1 MTSTN
6 KKGAG
11 FILSLLTA
19 IAGVVGLVFCMVN
32 ANTDSFRAVGTSP
45 VVIACAVI
53 AIVALVLRV
62 LLDGKQAVA
71 ADVMSVVAGVTLV
84 VAAAQFISPRVNTIA
99 SIMTFTN
106 NAQTMADLSSAIYGT
121 AALLIAVVLNIIAAF
136 TNVIPASLHRDSFF
150 LNHTPGGFLSGV
162 FCIMM

>member
-32 ANTDSFRAVGTSP
+32 ANTDSFRSVGTSP

-53 AIVALVLRV
+53 AVVALVLRV
-62 LLDGKQAVA
+62 LLDGKQAIA
-71 ADVMSVVAGVTLV
+71 ADVMSVVAGGCRCSVH
-84 VAAAQFISPRVNTIA
+84 QPPR
-99 SIMTFTN
+99 
-106 NAQTMADLSSAIYGT
+106 QHDCLHYDLYEQRPDDG
-121 AALLIAVVLNIIAAF
+121 
-136 TNVIPASLHRDSFF
+136 
-150 LNHTPGGFLSGV
+150 
-162 FCIMM
+162 

>member
-1 MTSTN
+1 MSATN

-11 FILSLLTA
+11 FVLTLLTA

-32 ANTDSFRAVGTSP
+32 ANTDSFRKIGTSP
-45 VVIACAVI
+45 AVIACAVI
-53 AIVALVLRV
+53 AVVALVLRIV
-62 LLDGKQAVA
+62 LDSKQALA
-71 ADVMSVVAGVTLV
+71 ADVMSVIAGVTLM

-99 SIMTFTN
+99 SIITFTN

-136 TNVIPASLHRDSFF
+136 TNV
-150 LNHTPGGFLSGV
+150 NKE
-162 FCIMM
+162 

>member
-1 MTSTN
+1 MSSTN

-11 FILSLLTA
+11 FILTLLTA

-32 ANTDSFRAVGTSP
+32 ANTDSFRKIGTSP

-53 AIVALVLRV
+53 AIAALVLRIV
-62 LLDGKQAVA
+62 LDGKQHMA
-71 ADVMSVVAGVTLV
+71 ADVMSVIAGITLV

-99 SIMTFTN
+99 SIITFTN

-136 TNVIPASLHRDSFF
+136 TQV
-150 LNHTPGGFLSGV
+150 TKE
-162 FCIMM
+162 

>member
-1 MTSTN
+1 MSSTK

-11 FILSLLTA
+11 FILTLLTA

-32 ANTDSFRAVGTSP
+32 ANTDSFRKIGTSP

-53 AIVALVLRV
+53 AIAALVLRIV
-62 LLDGKQAVA
+62 LDGKQHMA
-71 ADVMSVVAGVTLV
+71 ADVMSVIAGIMLV

-99 SIMTFTN
+99 SIITFTN

-136 TNVIPASLHRDSFF
+136 TQV
-150 LNHTPGGFLSGV
+150 TKE
-162 FCIMM
+162 

>member
-1 MTSTN
+1 MSSTN

-11 FILSLLTA
+11 FILTLLTA

-32 ANTDSFRAVGTSP
+32 ANTDSFRKIGTSP

-53 AIVALVLRV
+53 AIAALVLRIV
-62 LLDGKQAVA
+62 LDGKQHMA
-71 ADVMSVVAGVTLV
+71 ADVMSVIAGITLV

-99 SIMTFTN
+99 SIITFTS

-136 TNVIPASLHRDSFF
+136 TQV
-150 LNHTPGGFLSGV
+150 TKE
-162 FCIMM
+162 